1 MLAVIATIVTQPGK
15 GDAFVEAFKG
25 LAAAVRAE
33 EPGNSLYQLCR
44 VRGEAD
50 SFKVIEL
57 YADDAAFEAHGKG
70 EAFRTAVAA
79 LGGLVAGPP
88 QVEKLDTV

>member
-1 MLAVIATIVTQPGK
+1 MLAVIATIVALPGK
-15 GDAFVEAFKG
+15 GDAFAAAFKG
-25 LAAAVRAE
+25 LSDAVRAE

-44 VRGEAD
+44 VRGSED

-57 YADDAAFEAHGKG
+57 YDDDAAFEAHGKG
-70 EAFRTAVAA
+70 EKFRAALGA